1 MTNQIL
7 KVFLRLIVFGITLI
21 HTTLCFSEERIELET
36 TIIKGNKELPKIL
49 FIVPWQDA
57 KQSKEEEQPL
67 VIHSLYGDLFDPV
80 VPTPISTK

>member
-1 MTNQIL
+1 MKLLNTCVALIL
-7 KVFLRLIVFGITLI
+7 TGII
-21 HTTLCFSEERIELET
+21 SGSSHADERIEMET

-57 KQSKEEEQPL
+57 KQTKGEEHEL

-80 VPTPISTK
+80 VPDGPSGTLSEQ